1 MPLRKEKYADMEKFT
16 KTRKKQRNR
25 YYREKPQ
32 FTHQA
37 SGLLNRMKKY

>member
-1 MPLRKEKYADMEKFT
+1 MPLRKEKYADMENLLKPE
-16 KTRKKQRNR
+16 RNNGR
-25 YYREKPQ
+25 DIIEKPQ